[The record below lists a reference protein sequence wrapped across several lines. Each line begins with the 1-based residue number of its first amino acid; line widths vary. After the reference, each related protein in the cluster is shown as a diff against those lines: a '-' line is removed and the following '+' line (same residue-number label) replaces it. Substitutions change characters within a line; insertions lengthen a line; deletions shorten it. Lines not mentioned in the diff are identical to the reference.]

1 MNINKVTTGQKV
13 VIGVGIIAG
22 ALLLLFF
29 WKRGVAPTPPA
40 PGTASLKVGVID
52 AETKILVSNVEVS
65 VDGRIV
71 GYTNG
76 MSDIV
81 YPGLIIQELAL
92 GYHEISLHHPLYMT
106 ATFSVHLV
114 EGWNQ
119 ETFELVKYEYP
130 PI

>member
-1 MNINKVTTGQKV
+1 MAKDKKA
-13 VIGVGIIAG
+13 IGAG
-22 ALLLLFF
+22 AVILVLLALLFL
-29 WKRGVAPTPPA
+29 WKRGAVPTPPA
-40 PGTASLKVGVID
+40 PGTASLKVRVID
-52 AETKILVSNVEVS
+52 AETKKLISNVEVS
-65 VDGRIV
+65 VDGRMV

-81 YPGLIIQELAL
+81 YPGLIIQGLAL